1 MQKDYLERV
10 YAGFLGMNVGIRLGA
25 PVEPTIWTYE
35 RIKETYGDIRNYV
48 KDYKN
53 FAADDD
59 VNGPVY
65 FFRAL
70 RDCSKNGELT
80 PEYVAKAWLN
90 YARDG
95 IGLYWWGGYGVSTE
109 HTAYINL
116 SRGIPAPRSGSMEVN
131 GKTLAEQIGG
141 QIFIDTWGLIWPGQ
155 PTKAAD
161 YAQAAA
167 SVAHDGE
174 RLLGARLIAACIALA
189 FCETD
194 INRVVELA
202 LQEIPSDSLY
212 YKVSQAVIAHHKAH
226 PDDWES
232 CLKMLHADWGYDKY
246 GGVCHIIPNAGV
258 CVLSMLYG
266 AGDFNRT
273 VEIATMCGWDTDC
286 NAGNVGTVLGVLT
299 GLDGIAPHYR
309 TPINDGVVLSGISGY
324 LNILDL
330 PTYSKELARTGYAL
344 AGEEIPENLNE
355 VDGEL
360 HFDFELPGSTHNF
373 RTSDS
378 FFLTCKQS
386 TQRAAQGT
394 GSLEILVD
402 RMVRGNRARIYYKPF
417 YTRADF
423 SDERYKP
430 VFSPQVYSGQTL
442 EMQVYFEQWSG
453 WDSIFVSPYYR
464 TMSDQ
469 KIHTHGFLKLKPEEW
484 HKVSCVIEDTNGDLI
499 DEVGLVIEGDTPS
512 TVKTLGKLY
521 LDEFRVYGKAD
532 YSIDMSKQRKE
543 LATVTPFAVNH
554 GAWEIEDGRLGLM
567 CCEESLAYTGNYYT
581 KDVRMQ
587 ADIEIA
593 NGSSAL
599 LLLRARGAKQSYM
612 AGFQDGQLCIWKQDF
627 GGMEVLAQKPFAVE
641 LGRSYQVV
649 FQAVGDALTLE
660 IDGAAALQVQDAS
673 YTSGMVG
680 LGALTMGRSFFGGL
694 HITEC

>member
-1 MQKDYLERV
+1 MQNDYLARV

-35 RIKETYGDIRNYV
+35 RIKETYGDIRGYV

-70 RDCSKNGELT
+70 RDSSKNGELT

-95 IGLYWWGGYGVSTE
+95 IGMFWWGGYGVSTE

-116 SRGIPAPRSGSMEVN
+116 TRGIPAPQSGSAATN
-131 GKTLAEQIGG
+131 GKLLSDQIGG
-141 QIFIDTWGLIWPGQ
+141 QIFIDTWGLIWPGR
-155 PTKAAD
+155 PDKAAD

-167 SVAHDGE
+167 SVSHDGE
-174 RLLGARLIAACIALA
+174 GLNGARYIAACIALA
-189 FCETD
+189 FQEQD
-194 INRVVELA
+194 IGKIVELA
-202 LQEIPSDSLY
+202 LKEIPSESLY
-212 YKVSQAVIAHHKAH
+212 AKVVEAVIAHHKAH

-232 CLKMLHADWGYDKY
+232 CLAMLHRDWGYDKY

-258 CVLSMLYG
+258 CVLAMLYG

-273 VEIATMCGWDTDC
+273 VEIATMCSWDTDC

-309 TPINDGVVLSGISGY
+309 APINDGVVLSGISGY

-330 PTYSKELARTGYAL
+330 PTYAKELARTGYVL
-344 AGEEIPENLNE
+344 AGEAVPQELEE
-355 VDGEL
+355 TEGEL

-373 RTSDS
+373 RTSDP
-378 FFLTCKQS
+378 FFLTLKHS
-386 TQRAAQGT
+386 TAQAAQGT

-402 RMVRGNRARIYYKPF
+402 RMVRGNRARVYYKPF

-430 VFSPQVYSGQTL
+430 VFSPQVYSGQTM
-442 EMQVYFEQWSG
+442 EMQLYFDQWAG
-453 WDSIFVSPYYR
+453 WDSIFVSPYFR
-464 TMSDQ
+464 TVSDQ
-469 KIHTHGFLKLKPEEW
+469 KIHTHGFIKIKPGQW
-484 HKVSCVIEDTNGDLI
+484 QTISCTIEDTQGDMI
-499 DEVGLVIEGDTPS
+499 DEVGIVVEGDTPT

-521 LDEFRVYGKAD
+521 LDEFRVFGKAD
-532 YSIDMSKQRKE
+532 YSIDLAKQKKE

-554 GAWEIEDGRLGLM
+554 GAWEIENGRLGLM
-567 CCEESLAYTGNYYT
+567 CCEESLAYTGNYYA
-581 KDVRMQ
+581 KDIRVQ
-587 ADIEIA
+587 AEVELE
-593 NGSSAL
+593 NGDFPV

-612 AGFQDGQLCIWKQDF
+612 AGFQGGNVCIWRQDF
-627 GGMEVLAQKPFAVE
+627 GLEELARAPFPVE
-641 LGRSYQVV
+641 YGRAYQLT
-649 FQAVGDALTLE
+649 FQAVGDTLSVDV
-660 IDGAAALQVQDAS
+660 DGANVLQVQDS
-673 YTSGMVG
+673 TFTSGMVG
-680 LGALTMGRSFFGGL
+680 LGACSMGRTFFGKL
-694 HITEC
+694 HIQEL

>member
-1 MQKDYLERV
+1 MVNNYLARV

-35 RIKETYGDIRNYV
+35 RIKETYGDIRSYV

-70 RDCSKNGELT
+70 RDSSKNGELT

-95 IGLYWWGGYGVSTE
+95 IGMFWWGGYGVSTE

-116 SRGIPAPRSGSMEVN
+116 TKGIPAPQSGSAATN
-131 GKTLAEQIGG
+131 GKLLSDQIGG

-155 PTKAAD
+155 PDKAAD

-167 SVAHDGE
+167 SVSHDGE
-174 RLLGARLIAACIALA
+174 GLNGARYIAACIALA
-189 FCETD
+189 FQEQD
-194 INRVVELA
+194 IGKIVELA
-202 LQEIPSDSLY
+202 LQEIPSESLY
-212 YKVSQAVIAHHKAH
+212 AKVVEAVIAHHKAH
-226 PDDWES
+226 PDSWES
-232 CLKMLHADWGYDKY
+232 CLKMLHRDWGYDKY

-258 CVLSMLYG
+258 CVLAMLYG

-273 VEIATMCGWDTDC
+273 VEIATMCSWDTDC

-299 GLDGIAPHYR
+299 GLNGIAPHYR
-309 TPINDGVVLSGISGY
+309 APINDGVVLSGISGY

-330 PTYSKELARTGYAL
+330 PTYAKELARTGYAL
-344 AGEEIPENLNE
+344 AGEAVPQELEE
-355 VDGEL
+355 TEGEL

-373 RTSDS
+373 RTSDP
-378 FFLTCKQS
+378 FFLTLKHS
-386 TQRAAQGT
+386 TSQAAQGT

-402 RMVRGNRARIYYKPF
+402 RMVRGNRARVYYKPF

-430 VFSPQVYSGQTL
+430 VFSPQVYSGQTM
-442 EMQVYFEQWSG
+442 EMQLYFDQWAG
-453 WDSIFVSPYYR
+453 WDSIFVSPYFR
-464 TMSDQ
+464 TVSDQ
-469 KIHTHGFLKLKPEEW
+469 KIHTHGFIKIKPGQW
-484 HKVSCVIEDTNGDLI
+484 QTISCTIEDTQGDMI
-499 DEVGLVIEGDTPS
+499 DEIGIVVEGDTPT

-521 LDEFRVYGKAD
+521 LDEFRVFGKAD
-532 YSIDMSKQRKE
+532 YSIDLCKQKKE

-554 GAWEIEDGRLGLM
+554 GAWEIDNGRLGLM
-567 CCEESLAYTGNYYT
+567 CCEESLAYTGNYYA
-581 KDVRMQ
+581 KDIRIQVEV
-587 ADIEIA
+587 ALE
-593 NGSSAL
+593 NGDFPV

-612 AGFQDGQLCIWKQDF
+612 AGFREGNVCIWRQDF
-627 GGMEVLAQKPFAVE
+627 GLEELARAPFPVE
-641 LGRSYQVV
+641 YGRAYQMI
-649 FQAVGDALTLE
+649 FQAVGDTLSV
-660 IDGAAALQVQDAS
+660 DVNGANVLQVQDS
-673 YTSGMVG
+673 TFTSGMVG
-680 LGALTMGRSFFGGL
+680 LGACSMGRSFFGKI
-694 HITEC
+694 HIQEL

>member
-1 MQKDYLERV
+1 MQNDYLARV

-35 RIKETYGDIRNYV
+35 RIKETYGDIRGYV

-70 RDCSKNGELT
+70 RDSSKNGELT

-95 IGLYWWGGYGVSTE
+95 IGMFWWGGYGVSTE

-116 SRGIPAPRSGSMEVN
+116 TRGIPAPQSGSAATN
-131 GKTLAEQIGG
+131 GKLLSDQIGG
-141 QIFIDTWGLIWPGQ
+141 QIFIDTWGLIWPGR
-155 PTKAAD
+155 PDKAAD

-167 SVAHDGE
+167 SVSHDGE
-174 RLLGARLIAACIALA
+174 GLNGARYIAACIALA
-189 FCETD
+189 FQEQD
-194 INRVVELA
+194 IGKIVELA
-202 LQEIPSDSLY
+202 LKEIPSESLY
-212 YKVSQAVIAHHKAH
+212 AKVVEAVIAHHKAH

-232 CLKMLHADWGYDKY
+232 CLAMLHRDWGYDKY

-258 CVLSMLYG
+258 CVLAMLYG

-273 VEIATMCGWDTDC
+273 VEIATMCSWDTDC

-309 TPINDGVVLSGISGY
+309 APINDGVVLSGISGY

-330 PTYSKELARTGYAL
+330 PTYAKELARTGYAL
-344 AGEEIPENLNE
+344 AGEAVLQELEE
-355 VDGEL
+355 TEGEL

-373 RTSDS
+373 RTSDP
-378 FFLTCKQS
+378 FFLTLKHS
-386 TQRAAQGT
+386 TAQAAQGT

-402 RMVRGNRARIYYKPF
+402 RMARGNRARVYYKPF

-430 VFSPQVYSGQTL
+430 VFSPQVYSGQTM
-442 EMQVYFEQWSG
+442 EMHLYFDQWAG
-453 WDSIFVSPYYR
+453 WDSIFVSPYFR
-464 TMSDQ
+464 TVSDQ
-469 KIHTHGFLKLKPEEW
+469 KIHTHGFIKIKPGQW
-484 HKVSCVIEDTNGDLI
+484 QTISCTIEDTQGDMI
-499 DEVGLVIEGDTPS
+499 DEIGIVVEGDTPT

-521 LDEFRVYGKAD
+521 LDEFRVFGKAD
-532 YSIDMSKQRKE
+532 YSIDLAKQKKE

-554 GAWEIEDGRLGLM
+554 GAWEIENGRLGLM
-567 CCEESLAYTGNYYT
+567 CCEESLAYTGNYYA
-581 KDVRMQ
+581 KDIRIQ
-587 ADIEIA
+587 AEIELE
-593 NGSSAL
+593 NGDFPV

-612 AGFQDGQLCIWKQDF
+612 AGFRDGNVCIWRQDF
-627 GGMEVLAQKPFAVE
+627 GLEELARAPFPVE
-641 LGRSYQVV
+641 YGRAYQLT
-649 FQAVGDALTLE
+649 FQAVGDTLSVDV
-660 IDGAAALQVQDAS
+660 DGANVLQVQDS
-673 YTSGMVG
+673 TFTSGMVG
-680 LGALTMGRSFFGGL
+680 LGACSMGRTFFGKL
-694 HITEC
+694 HIQQL

>member
-1 MQKDYLERV
+1 MQNDYLARV

-35 RIKETYGDIRNYV
+35 RIKETYGDIRGYV

-70 RDCSKNGELT
+70 RDSSKNGELT

-95 IGLYWWGGYGVSTE
+95 IGMFWWGGYGVSTE

-116 SRGIPAPRSGSMEVN
+116 TRGIPAPQSGSAATN
-131 GKTLAEQIGG
+131 GKLLSDQIGG
-141 QIFIDTWGLIWPGQ
+141 QIFIDTWGLIWPGR
-155 PTKAAD
+155 PDKAAD

-167 SVAHDGE
+167 SVSHDGE
-174 RLLGARLIAACIALA
+174 GLNGARYIAACIALA
-189 FCETD
+189 FQEQD
-194 INRVVELA
+194 IGKIVELA
-202 LQEIPSDSLY
+202 LKEIPSESLY
-212 YKVSQAVIAHHKAH
+212 AKVVEAVIAHHKAH
-226 PDDWES
+226 PNDWES
-232 CLKMLHADWGYDKY
+232 CLAMLHRDWGYDKY

-258 CVLSMLYG
+258 CVLAMLYG

-273 VEIATMCGWDTDC
+273 VEIATMCSWDTDC

-330 PTYSKELARTGYAL
+330 PTYAKELARTGYAL
-344 AGEEIPENLNE
+344 AGEAVPQELEE
-355 VDGEL
+355 TEGEL

-373 RTSDS
+373 RTSDP
-378 FFLTCKQS
+378 FFLTLKHS
-386 TQRAAQGT
+386 TAQAAQGT

-402 RMVRGNRARIYYKPF
+402 RMVRGNRARVYYKPF

-430 VFSPQVYSGQTL
+430 VFSPQVYSGQTM
-442 EMQVYFEQWSG
+442 EMQLYFDQWAG
-453 WDSIFVSPYYR
+453 WDSIFVSPYFR
-464 TMSDQ
+464 TVSDQ
-469 KIHTHGFLKLKPEEW
+469 KIHTHGFIKIKPGQW
-484 HKVSCVIEDTNGDLI
+484 QTISCTIEDTQGDMI
-499 DEVGLVIEGDTPS
+499 DEVGIVVEGDTPT

-521 LDEFRVYGKAD
+521 LDEFRVFGKAD
-532 YSIDMSKQRKE
+532 YSIDLAKQKKE

-554 GAWEIEDGRLGLM
+554 GAWEIENGRLGLM
-567 CCEESLAYTGNYYT
+567 CCEESLAYTGNYYA
-581 KDVRMQ
+581 KDIRVQ
-587 ADIEIA
+587 AEVELE
-593 NGSSAL
+593 NGDFPV

-612 AGFQDGQLCIWKQDF
+612 AGFRDGNVCIWRQDF
-627 GGMEVLAQKPFAVE
+627 GLEELARAPFPVE
-641 LGRSYQVV
+641 YGRAYQLT
-649 FQAVGDALTLE
+649 FQAVGDTLSVDV
-660 IDGAAALQVQDAS
+660 DGANVLQVQDS
-673 YTSGMVG
+673 TFTSGMVG
-680 LGALTMGRSFFGGL
+680 LGACSMGRTFFGKL
-694 HITEC
+694 HIQEL

>member
-1 MQKDYLERV
+1 MQNDYLARV

-35 RIKETYGDIRNYV
+35 RIKETYGDIRGYV

-70 RDCSKNGELT
+70 RDSSKNGELT

-95 IGLYWWGGYGVSTE
+95 IGMFWWGGYGVSTE

-116 SRGIPAPRSGSMEVN
+116 TRGIPAPQSGSAATN
-131 GKTLAEQIGG
+131 GKLLSDQIGG
-141 QIFIDTWGLIWPGQ
+141 QIFIDTWGLIWPGR
-155 PTKAAD
+155 PDKAAD

-167 SVAHDGE
+167 SVSHDGE
-174 RLLGARLIAACIALA
+174 GLNGARYIAACIALA
-189 FCETD
+189 FQEQD
-194 INRVVELA
+194 IGKIVELA
-202 LQEIPSDSLY
+202 LKGIPSESLY
-212 YKVSQAVIAHHKAH
+212 AKVVEAVIAHHKAH

-232 CLKMLHADWGYDKY
+232 CLAMLHRDWGYDKY

-258 CVLSMLYG
+258 CVLAMLYG
-266 AGDFNRT
+266 AGNFNRT
-273 VEIATMCGWDTDC
+273 VEIATMCSWDTDC

-330 PTYSKELARTGYAL
+330 PTYAKELARTGYAL
-344 AGEEIPENLNE
+344 AGEAVPQELEE
-355 VDGEL
+355 TEGEL

-373 RTSDS
+373 RTSDP
-378 FFLTCKQS
+378 FFLTLKHS
-386 TQRAAQGT
+386 TAQAAQGT

-402 RMVRGNRARIYYKPF
+402 RMVRGNRARVYYKPF

-430 VFSPQVYSGQTL
+430 VFSPQVYSGQTM
-442 EMQVYFEQWSG
+442 EMQLYFDQWAG
-453 WDSIFVSPYYR
+453 WDSIFVSPYFR
-464 TMSDQ
+464 TVSDQ
-469 KIHTHGFLKLKPEEW
+469 KIHTHGFIKIKPGQW
-484 HKVSCVIEDTNGDLI
+484 QTISCTIEDTQGDMI
-499 DEVGLVIEGDTPS
+499 DEIGIVVEGDTPT

-521 LDEFRVYGKAD
+521 LDEFRVFGKAD
-532 YSIDMSKQRKE
+532 YSIDLAKQKKE

-554 GAWEIEDGRLGLM
+554 GAWEIENGRLGLM
-567 CCEESLAYTGNYYT
+567 CCEESLAYTGNYYA
-581 KDVRMQ
+581 KDIRVQ
-587 ADIEIA
+587 AEVELE
-593 NGSSAL
+593 NGDFPV

-612 AGFQDGQLCIWKQDF
+612 AGFRDGNVCIWRQDF
-627 GGMEVLAQKPFAVE
+627 GLEELARAPFPVE
-641 LGRSYQVV
+641 YGRAYQLT
-649 FQAVGDALTLE
+649 FQAVGDTLSVDV
-660 IDGAAALQVQDAS
+660 DGANVLQVQDS
-673 YTSGMVG
+673 TFTSGMVG
-680 LGALTMGRSFFGGL
+680 LGACSMGRTFFGKL
-694 HITEC
+694 HIQQL

>member
-1 MQKDYLERV
+1 MQNDYLERV

-35 RIKETYGDIRNYV
+35 RIKETYGDIRHYV

-70 RDCSKNGELT
+70 RDSSQRGELT
-80 PEYVAKAWLN
+80 PQYVAKAWLN
-90 YARDG
+90 YAREG
-95 IGLYWWGGYGVSTE
+95 VGLYWWGGYGVSTE

-116 SRGIPAPRSGSMEVN
+116 AHGIPAPLSGSATTN
-131 GKTLAEQIGG
+131 GKLLAEQIGG
-141 QIFIDTWGLIWPGQ
+141 QIFIDTWGLIWPGR
-155 PTKAAD
+155 PDKAAD

-167 SVAHDGE
+167 SVSHDGE
-174 RLLGARLIAACIALA
+174 GLYGARFIASCIAQA
-189 FCETD
+189 FCERD
-194 INRVVELA
+194 IYQVVERA
-202 LQEIPSDSLY
+202 LEEIPSESLY
-212 YKVSQAVIAHHKAH
+212 AQVSRAVIAHHQKH
-226 PDDWES
+226 PEDWES
-232 CLKMLHADWGYDKY
+232 CLKMLHRDWGYDKY

-258 CVLSMLYG
+258 CVLALVYG

-286 NAGNVGTVLGVLT
+286 NAGNVGTILGVLT
-299 GLDGIAPHYR
+299 GLDGIADHYR
-309 TPINDGVVLSGISGY
+309 APVNDGVVLSGISGY

-344 AGEEIPENLNE
+344 AGEEIPETLKE
-355 VDGEL
+355 TDGEL

-378 FFLTCKQS
+378 FFLTLRHS
-386 TQRAAQGT
+386 EERAFQGR
-394 GSLEILVD
+394 GSLEVLVD

-442 EMQVYFEQWSG
+442 EMQVFFDQWAG
-453 WDSIFVSPYYR
+453 WDSIFVSPYFR

-469 KIHTHGFLKLKPEEW
+469 KIHTHGFLKIKPGEW
-484 HKVSCVIEDTNGDLI
+484 QKFSCVIEDIQGDLI

-521 LDEFRVYGKAD
+521 LDEFRVFGKAD
-532 YSIDMSKQRKE
+532 YTIDVAKQRKE

-554 GAWEIEDGRLGLM
+554 GAWELEDGRLGLM
-567 CCEESLAYTGNYYT
+567 CCEESLAYTGNYYS
-581 KDVRMQ
+581 Q
-587 ADIEIA
+587 DIRLSASVELV
-593 NGSSAL
+593 NGDGTV

-612 AGFQDGQLCIWKQDF
+612 AGFQNDQVCIWLQDF
-627 GGMEVLAQKPFAVE
+627 GMKKLVEAPFTPE
-641 LGRSYQVV
+641 HGRTYSVV
-649 FQAVGDALTLE
+649 FQAQGNTLSLE
-660 IDGAAALQVQDAS
+660 IDGKAVLRAEDSTLS
-673 YTSGMVG
+673 SGMVG
-680 LGALTMGRSFFGGL
+680 LGALSMGRSFFSDL
-694 HITEC
+694 HVTEL

>member
-1 MQKDYLERV
+1 MQNDYLARV

-35 RIKETYGDIRNYV
+35 RIKETYGDIRGYV

-70 RDCSKNGELT
+70 RDSSKNGELT

-95 IGLYWWGGYGVSTE
+95 IGMFWWGGYGVSTE

-116 SRGIPAPRSGSMEVN
+116 TRGIPAPQSGSAATN
-131 GKTLAEQIGG
+131 GKLLSDQIGG
-141 QIFIDTWGLIWPGQ
+141 QIFIDTWGLIWPGR
-155 PTKAAD
+155 PDKAAD

-167 SVAHDGE
+167 SVSHDGE
-174 RLLGARLIAACIALA
+174 GLNGARYIAACIALA
-189 FCETD
+189 FQEQD
-194 INRVVELA
+194 IGKIVELA
-202 LQEIPSDSLY
+202 LKEIPSESLY
-212 YKVSQAVIAHHKAH
+212 AKVVEAVIAHHKAH

-232 CLKMLHADWGYDKY
+232 CLAMLHRDWGYDKY

-258 CVLSMLYG
+258 CVLAMLYG

-273 VEIATMCGWDTDC
+273 VEIATMCSWDTDC
-286 NAGNVGTVLGVLT
+286 NAGNVGTILGVLT

-309 TPINDGVVLSGISGY
+309 APINDGVVLSGISGY

-330 PTYSKELARTGYAL
+330 PTYAKELARTGYAL
-344 AGEEIPENLNE
+344 AGEAVLQELEE
-355 VDGEL
+355 TEGEL

-373 RTSDS
+373 RTSDP
-378 FFLTCKQS
+378 FFLTLKHS
-386 TQRAAQGT
+386 TAQAAQGT

-402 RMVRGNRARIYYKPF
+402 RMVRGNRARVYYKPF

-430 VFSPQVYSGQTL
+430 VFSPQVYSGQTM
-442 EMQVYFEQWSG
+442 EMQLYFDQWAG
-453 WDSIFVSPYYR
+453 WDSIFVSPYFR
-464 TMSDQ
+464 TVSDQ
-469 KIHTHGFLKLKPEEW
+469 KIHTHGFIKIKPGQW
-484 HKVSCVIEDTNGDLI
+484 QTISCTIEDTQGDMI
-499 DEVGLVIEGDTPS
+499 DEIGIVVEGDTPT

-521 LDEFRVYGKAD
+521 LDEFRVFGKAD
-532 YSIDMSKQRKE
+532 YSIDLAKQKKE

-554 GAWEIEDGRLGLM
+554 GAWEIENGRLGLM
-567 CCEESLAYTGNYYT
+567 CCEESLAYTGNYYA
-581 KDVRMQ
+581 KDIRIQ
-587 ADIEIA
+587 AEIELE
-593 NGSSAL
+593 NGDFPV

-612 AGFQDGQLCIWKQDF
+612 AGFQGGNVCIWRQDF
-627 GGMEVLAQKPFAVE
+627 GLEELARAPFPVE
-641 LGRSYQVV
+641 YGRAYQLT
-649 FQAVGDALTLE
+649 FQAVGDTLSVDV
-660 IDGAAALQVQDAS
+660 DGANVLQVQDS
-673 YTSGMVG
+673 TFTSGMVG
-680 LGALTMGRSFFGGL
+680 LGACSMGRTFFGKL
-694 HITEC
+694 HIQQL

>member
-1 MQKDYLERV
+1 MQNDYLARV

-35 RIKETYGDIRNYV
+35 RIKETYGDIRGYV

-70 RDCSKNGELT
+70 RDSSKNGELT

-95 IGLYWWGGYGVSTE
+95 IGMFWWGGYGVSTE

-116 SRGIPAPRSGSMEVN
+116 TRGIPAPQSGSAATN
-131 GKTLAEQIGG
+131 GKLLSDQIGG
-141 QIFIDTWGLIWPGQ
+141 QIFIDTWGLIWPGR
-155 PTKAAD
+155 PDKAAD

-167 SVAHDGE
+167 SVSHDGE
-174 RLLGARLIAACIALA
+174 GLNGARYIAACIALA
-189 FCETD
+189 FQEQD
-194 INRVVELA
+194 IGKIVELA
-202 LQEIPSDSLY
+202 LKEIPSESLY
-212 YKVSQAVIAHHKAH
+212 AKVVEAVIAHHKAH

-232 CLKMLHADWGYDKY
+232 CLAMLHRDWGYDKY

-258 CVLSMLYG
+258 CVLAMLYG

-273 VEIATMCGWDTDC
+273 VEIATMCSWDTDC

-309 TPINDGVVLSGISGY
+309 APINDGVVLSGISGY

-330 PTYSKELARTGYAL
+330 PTYAKELARTGYAL
-344 AGEEIPENLNE
+344 AGEAVLQELEE
-355 VDGEL
+355 TEGEL

-373 RTSDS
+373 RTSDP
-378 FFLTCKQS
+378 FFLTLKHS
-386 TQRAAQGT
+386 TAQAAQGT

-402 RMVRGNRARIYYKPF
+402 RMVRGNRARVYYKPF

-430 VFSPQVYSGQTL
+430 VFSPQVYSGQTM
-442 EMQVYFEQWSG
+442 EMQLYFDQWAG
-453 WDSIFVSPYYR
+453 WDSIFVSPYFR
-464 TMSDQ
+464 TVSDQ
-469 KIHTHGFLKLKPEEW
+469 KIHTHGFIKIKPGQW
-484 HKVSCVIEDTNGDLI
+484 QTISCTIEDTQGDMI
-499 DEVGLVIEGDTPS
+499 DEIGIVVEGDTPT

-521 LDEFRVYGKAD
+521 LDEFRVFGKAD
-532 YSIDMSKQRKE
+532 YSIDLAKQKKE

-554 GAWEIEDGRLGLM
+554 GAWEIENGRLGLM
-567 CCEESLAYTGNYYT
+567 CCEESLAYTGNYYA
-581 KDVRMQ
+581 KDIRIQ
-587 ADIEIA
+587 AEIELE
-593 NGSSAL
+593 NGDFPV

-612 AGFQDGQLCIWKQDF
+612 AGFQGGNVCIWRQDF
-627 GGMEVLAQKPFAVE
+627 GLEELARAPFPVE
-641 LGRSYQVV
+641 YGRAYQLTL
-649 FQAVGDALTLE
+649 QAVGDTLSVDV
-660 IDGAAALQVQDAS
+660 DGVNVLQVQDS
-673 YTSGMVG
+673 TFTSGMVG
-680 LGALTMGRSFFGGL
+680 LGACSMGRTFFGKL
-694 HITEC
+694 HIQQL

>member
-1 MQKDYLERV
+1 MQNDYLARV

-35 RIKETYGDIRNYV
+35 RIKETYGDIRGYV

-70 RDCSKNGELT
+70 RDSSKNGELT

-95 IGLYWWGGYGVSTE
+95 IGMFWWGGYGVSTE

-116 SRGIPAPRSGSMEVN
+116 TRGIPAPQSGSAATN
-131 GKTLAEQIGG
+131 GKLLSDQIGG
-141 QIFIDTWGLIWPGQ
+141 QIFIDTWGLIWPGR
-155 PTKAAD
+155 PDKAAD

-167 SVAHDGE
+167 SVSHDGE
-174 RLLGARLIAACIALA
+174 GLNGARYIAACIALA
-189 FCETD
+189 FQEQD
-194 INRVVELA
+194 IGKIVELA
-202 LQEIPSDSLY
+202 LKDIPSESLY
-212 YKVSQAVIAHHKAH
+212 AKVVEAVIAHHKAH

-232 CLKMLHADWGYDKY
+232 CLEMLHRDWGYDKY

-258 CVLSMLYG
+258 CVLAMLYG

-273 VEIATMCGWDTDC
+273 VEIATMCSWDTDC

-309 TPINDGVVLSGISGY
+309 APINDGVVLSGISGY

-330 PTYSKELARTGYAL
+330 PTYAKELARTGYAL
-344 AGEEIPENLNE
+344 AGEAVPQELEE
-355 VDGEL
+355 TEGEL

-373 RTSDS
+373 RTSDP
-378 FFLTCKQS
+378 FFLTLKHS
-386 TQRAAQGT
+386 TAQAAQGT

-402 RMVRGNRARIYYKPF
+402 RMVRGNRARAYYKPF

-430 VFSPQVYSGQTL
+430 VFSPQVYSGQTM
-442 EMQVYFEQWSG
+442 EMQLYFDQWAG
-453 WDSIFVSPYYR
+453 WDSIFVSPYFR
-464 TMSDQ
+464 TVSDQ
-469 KIHTHGFLKLKPEEW
+469 KIHTHGFIKIKPGQW
-484 HKVSCVIEDTNGDLI
+484 QTISCTIEDTQGDMI
-499 DEVGLVIEGDTPS
+499 DEIGIVVEGDTPT

-521 LDEFRVYGKAD
+521 LDEFRVFGKAD
-532 YSIDMSKQRKE
+532 YSIDLAKQKKE

-554 GAWEIEDGRLGLM
+554 GAWEIENDRLGLM
-567 CCEESLAYTGNYYT
+567 CCEESLAYTGNYYA
-581 KDVRMQ
+581 KDMRVQ
-587 ADIEIA
+587 AEVELE
-593 NGSSAL
+593 NGDFPV

-612 AGFQDGQLCIWKQDF
+612 AGFRDGNVCIWRQDF
-627 GGMEVLAQKPFAVE
+627 GLEELARAPFPVE
-641 LGRSYQVV
+641 YGRAYQLT
-649 FQAVGDALTLE
+649 FQAVGDTLSVDV
-660 IDGAAALQVQDAS
+660 DGVNVLQVQDS
-673 YTSGMVG
+673 TFTSGMVG
-680 LGALTMGRSFFGGL
+680 LGACSMGRTFFGKL
-694 HITEC
+694 HIQEL

>member
-1 MQKDYLERV
+1 MQNDYLARV

-35 RIKETYGDIRNYV
+35 RIKETYGDIRGYV

-70 RDCSKNGELT
+70 RDSSKNGELT

-95 IGLYWWGGYGVSTE
+95 IGMFWWGGYGVSTE

-116 SRGIPAPRSGSMEVN
+116 TRGIPAPQSGSAATN
-131 GKTLAEQIGG
+131 GKLLSDQIGG
-141 QIFIDTWGLIWPGQ
+141 QIFIDTWGLIWPGR
-155 PTKAAD
+155 PDKAAD

-167 SVAHDGE
+167 SVSHDGE
-174 RLLGARLIAACIALA
+174 GLNGARYIAACIALA
-189 FCETD
+189 FQEQD
-194 INRVVELA
+194 IGKIVELA
-202 LQEIPSDSLY
+202 LKEIPSESLY
-212 YKVSQAVIAHHKAH
+212 AKVVEAVIAHHKAH

-232 CLKMLHADWGYDKY
+232 CLEMLHRDWGYDKY

-258 CVLSMLYG
+258 CVLAMLYG

-273 VEIATMCGWDTDC
+273 VEIATMCSWDTDC

-309 TPINDGVVLSGISGY
+309 APINDGVVLSGISGY

-330 PTYSKELARTGYAL
+330 PTYAKELARTGYAL
-344 AGEEIPENLNE
+344 AGEAVPQELEE
-355 VDGEL
+355 TEGEL

-373 RTSDS
+373 RTSDP
-378 FFLTCKQS
+378 FFLTLKHS
-386 TQRAAQGT
+386 TAQAAQGT

-402 RMVRGNRARIYYKPF
+402 RMVRGNRARAYYKPF

-430 VFSPQVYSGQTL
+430 VFSPQVYSGQTM
-442 EMQVYFEQWSG
+442 EMQLYFDQWAG
-453 WDSIFVSPYYR
+453 WDSIFVSPYFR
-464 TMSDQ
+464 TVSDQ
-469 KIHTHGFLKLKPEEW
+469 KIHTHGFIKIKPGQW
-484 HKVSCVIEDTNGDLI
+484 QTISCTIEDTQGDMI
-499 DEVGLVIEGDTPS
+499 DEIGIVVEGDTPT

-521 LDEFRVYGKAD
+521 LT
-532 YSIDMSKQRKE
+532 SS
-543 LATVTPFAVNH
+543 
-554 GAWEIEDGRLGLM
+554 
-567 CCEESLAYTGNYYT
+567 
-581 KDVRMQ
+581 
-587 ADIEIA
+587 
-593 NGSSAL
+593 GSSVRRITPLTWLSRKRSWPRLPLRREPRCLGDRKRSSGADVL
-599 LLLRARGAKQSYM
+599 RGEPGLHRQLLRQGHARPGRGR
-612 AGFQDGQLCIWKQDF
+612 AGKRRFPRP
-627 GGMEVLAQKPFAVE
+627 ASART
-641 LGRSYQVV
+641 GR
-649 FQAVGDALTLE
+649 QAVLHGRIPGRKCLHL
-660 IDGAAALQVQDAS
+660 AAGLR
-673 YTSGMVG
+673 SGRAGPRPLPRGIWPRIPVDIP
-680 LGALTMGRSFFGGL
+680 GRGRYSVCG
-694 HITEC
+694 C

>member
-1 MQKDYLERV
+1 MQNDYLARV

-35 RIKETYGDIRNYV
+35 RIKETYGDIRGYV

-70 RDCSKNGELT
+70 RDSSKNGELT

-95 IGLYWWGGYGVSTE
+95 IGMFWWGGYGVSTE

-116 SRGIPAPRSGSMEVN
+116 TRGIPAPQSGSAATN
-131 GKTLAEQIGG
+131 GKLLSDQIGG
-141 QIFIDTWGLIWPGQ
+141 QIFIDTWGLIWPGR
-155 PTKAAD
+155 PDKAAD

-167 SVAHDGE
+167 SVSHDGE
-174 RLLGARLIAACIALA
+174 GLNGARYIAACIALA
-189 FCETD
+189 FQEQD
-194 INRVVELA
+194 IGKIVELA
-202 LQEIPSDSLY
+202 LKEIPSESLY
-212 YKVSQAVIAHHKAH
+212 AKVVEAVIAHHKAH

-232 CLKMLHADWGYDKY
+232 CLAMLHRDWGYDKY

-258 CVLSMLYG
+258 CVLAMLYG

-273 VEIATMCGWDTDC
+273 VEIATMCSWDTDC

-309 TPINDGVVLSGISGY
+309 APINDGVVLSGISGY

-330 PTYSKELARTGYAL
+330 PTYAKELARTGYAL
-344 AGEEIPENLNE
+344 AGEAVPQELEE
-355 VDGEL
+355 TEGEL

-373 RTSDS
+373 RTSDP
-378 FFLTCKQS
+378 FFLTLKHS
-386 TQRAAQGT
+386 TAQAAQGT

-402 RMVRGNRARIYYKPF
+402 RMVRGNRARVYYKPF

-430 VFSPQVYSGQTL
+430 VFSPQVYSGQTM
-442 EMQVYFEQWSG
+442 EMQLYFDQWAG
-453 WDSIFVSPYYR
+453 WDSIFVSPYFR
-464 TMSDQ
+464 TVSDQ
-469 KIHTHGFLKLKPEEW
+469 KIHTHGFIKIKPGQW
-484 HKVSCVIEDTNGDLI
+484 QTISCTIEDTQGDMI
-499 DEVGLVIEGDTPS
+499 DEIGIVVEGDTPT

-521 LDEFRVYGKAD
+521 LDEFRVFGKAD
-532 YSIDMSKQRKE
+532 YSIDLAKQKKE

-554 GAWEIEDGRLGLM
+554 GAWEIENDRLGLM
-567 CCEESLAYTGNYYT
+567 CCEESLAYTGNYYA
-581 KDVRMQ
+581 KDMRVQ
-587 ADIEIA
+587 AEVELE
-593 NGSSAL
+593 NGDFPV

-612 AGFQDGQLCIWKQDF
+612 AGFRDGNVCIWRQDF
-627 GGMEVLAQKPFAVE
+627 GLEELARAPFPVE
-641 LGRSYQVV
+641 YGRAYQLT
-649 FQAVGDALTLE
+649 FQAVGDTLSVDV
-660 IDGAAALQVQDAS
+660 DGVNVLQVQDS
-673 YTSGMVG
+673 TFTSGMVG
-680 LGALTMGRSFFGGL
+680 LGACSMGRTFFGKL
-694 HITEC
+694 HIQEL

>member
-1 MQKDYLERV
+1 MQNDYLARV

-35 RIKETYGDIRNYV
+35 RIKETYGDIRGYV

-70 RDCSKNGELT
+70 RDSSKNGELT

-95 IGLYWWGGYGVSTE
+95 IGMFWWGGYGVSTE

-116 SRGIPAPRSGSMEVN
+116 TRGIPAPQSGSAATN
-131 GKTLAEQIGG
+131 GKLLSDQIGG
-141 QIFIDTWGLIWPGQ
+141 QIFIDTWGLIWPGR
-155 PTKAAD
+155 PDKAAD

-167 SVAHDGE
+167 SVSHDGE
-174 RLLGARLIAACIALA
+174 GLNGARYIAACIALA
-189 FCETD
+189 FQEQD
-194 INRVVELA
+194 IGKIVELA
-202 LQEIPSDSLY
+202 LKEIPSESLY
-212 YKVSQAVIAHHKAH
+212 AKVVEAVIAHHKAH

-232 CLKMLHADWGYDKY
+232 CLAMLHRDWGYDKY

-258 CVLSMLYG
+258 CVLAMLYG

-273 VEIATMCGWDTDC
+273 VEIATMCSWDTDC

-309 TPINDGVVLSGISGY
+309 APINDGVVLSGISGY

-330 PTYSKELARTGYAL
+330 PTYAKELARTGYAL
-344 AGEEIPENLNE
+344 AGEAVPQELEE
-355 VDGEL
+355 TEGEL

-373 RTSDS
+373 RTSDP
-378 FFLTCKQS
+378 FFLTLKHS
-386 TQRAAQGT
+386 TAQAAQGT

-402 RMVRGNRARIYYKPF
+402 RMVRGNRARVYYKPF

-430 VFSPQVYSGQTL
+430 VFSPQVYSGQTM
-442 EMQVYFEQWSG
+442 EMQLYFDQWAG
-453 WDSIFVSPYYR
+453 WDSIFVSPYFR
-464 TMSDQ
+464 TVSDQ
-469 KIHTHGFLKLKPEEW
+469 KIHTHGFIKIKPGQW
-484 HKVSCVIEDTNGDLI
+484 QTISCTIEDTQGDMI
-499 DEVGLVIEGDTPS
+499 DEIGILVEGDTPT

-521 LDEFRVYGKAD
+521 LDEFRVFGKAD
-532 YSIDMSKQRKE
+532 YSIDLAKQKKE

-554 GAWEIEDGRLGLM
+554 GAWEIENGRLGLM
-567 CCEESLAYTGNYYT
+567 CCEESLAYTGNYYA
-581 KDVRMQ
+581 KDIRVQ
-587 ADIEIA
+587 AEVELE
-593 NGSSAL
+593 NGDFPV

-612 AGFQDGQLCIWKQDF
+612 AGFQGGNVCIWRQDF
-627 GGMEVLAQKPFAVE
+627 GLEELARTPFPVE
-641 LGRSYQVV
+641 YGRAYQLT
-649 FQAVGDALTLE
+649 FQAVGDTLSVDV
-660 IDGAAALQVQDAS
+660 DGANVLQVQDS
-673 YTSGMVG
+673 TFTSGMVG
-680 LGALTMGRSFFGGL
+680 LGACSMGRTFFGKL
-694 HITEC
+694 HIQEL

>member
-1 MQKDYLERV
+1 MQNDYLARV

-35 RIKETYGDIRNYV
+35 RIKETYGDIRGYV

-70 RDCSKNGELT
+70 RDSSKNGELT

-95 IGLYWWGGYGVSTE
+95 IGMFWWGGYGVSTE

-116 SRGIPAPRSGSMEVN
+116 TRGIPAPQSGSAATN
-131 GKTLAEQIGG
+131 GKLLSDQIGG
-141 QIFIDTWGLIWPGQ
+141 QIFIDTWGLIWPGR
-155 PTKAAD
+155 PDKAAD

-167 SVAHDGE
+167 SVSHDGE
-174 RLLGARLIAACIALA
+174 GLNGARYIAACIALA
-189 FCETD
+189 FQEQD
-194 INRVVELA
+194 IGKIVELA
-202 LQEIPSDSLY
+202 LKEIPSESLY
-212 YKVSQAVIAHHKAH
+212 AKVVEAVIAHHKAH

-232 CLKMLHADWGYDKY
+232 CLAMLHRDWGYDKY

-258 CVLSMLYG
+258 CVLAMLYG

-273 VEIATMCGWDTDC
+273 VEIATMCSWDTDC

-309 TPINDGVVLSGISGY
+309 APINDGVVLSGISGY

-330 PTYSKELARTGYAL
+330 PTYAKELARTGYAL
-344 AGEEIPENLNE
+344 AGEAVPQELEE
-355 VDGEL
+355 TEGEL
-360 HFDFELPGSTHNF
+360 LFDFELPGSTHNF
-373 RTSDS
+373 RTSDP
-378 FFLTCKQS
+378 FFLTLKHS
-386 TQRAAQGT
+386 TAQAAQGT

-402 RMVRGNRARIYYKPF
+402 RMVRGNRARVYYKPF

-430 VFSPQVYSGQTL
+430 VFSPQVYSGQTM
-442 EMQVYFEQWSG
+442 EMQLYFDQWAG
-453 WDSIFVSPYYR
+453 WDSIFVSPYFR
-464 TMSDQ
+464 TVSDQ
-469 KIHTHGFLKLKPEEW
+469 KIHTHGFIKIKPGQW
-484 HKVSCVIEDTNGDLI
+484 QTISCTIEDTQGDMI
-499 DEVGLVIEGDTPS
+499 DEVGIVVEGDTPT

-521 LDEFRVYGKAD
+521 LDEFRVFGKAD
-532 YSIDMSKQRKE
+532 YSIDLAKQKKE

-554 GAWEIEDGRLGLM
+554 GAWEIENGRLGLM
-567 CCEESLAYTGNYYT
+567 CCEESLAYTGNYYA
-581 KDVRMQ
+581 KDMRVQ
-587 ADIEIA
+587 AEVELE
-593 NGSSAL
+593 NGDFPV

-612 AGFQDGQLCIWKQDF
+612 AGFQGGNVCIWRQDF
-627 GGMEVLAQKPFAVE
+627 GLEELARAPFPVE
-641 LGRSYQVV
+641 YGRAYQLT
-649 FQAVGDALTLE
+649 FQAVGDTLSVDV
-660 IDGAAALQVQDAS
+660 DGANVLQVQDGTF
-673 YTSGMVG
+673 TSGMVG
-680 LGALTMGRSFFGGL
+680 LGACSMGRTFFGKL
-694 HITEC
+694 HIQEL

>member
-1 MQKDYLERV
+1 MQNDYLARV

-35 RIKETYGDIRNYV
+35 RIKETYGDIRGYV

-70 RDCSKNGELT
+70 RDSSKNGELT

-95 IGLYWWGGYGVSTE
+95 IGMFWWGGYGVSTE

-116 SRGIPAPRSGSMEVN
+116 TRGIPAPQSGSAATN
-131 GKTLAEQIGG
+131 GKLLSDQIGG
-141 QIFIDTWGLIWPGQ
+141 QIFIDTWGLIWPGR
-155 PTKAAD
+155 PDKAAD

-167 SVAHDGE
+167 SVSHDGE
-174 RLLGARLIAACIALA
+174 GLNGARYIAACIALA
-189 FCETD
+189 FQEQD
-194 INRVVELA
+194 IGKIVELA
-202 LQEIPSDSLY
+202 LKEIPSESLY
-212 YKVSQAVIAHHKAH
+212 AKVVEAVIAHHKAH

-232 CLKMLHADWGYDKY
+232 CLEMLHRDWGYDKY

-258 CVLSMLYG
+258 CVLAMLYG

-273 VEIATMCGWDTDC
+273 VEIATMCSWDTDC

-309 TPINDGVVLSGISGY
+309 APINDGVVLSGISGY

-330 PTYSKELARTGYAL
+330 PTYAKELARTGYAL
-344 AGEEIPENLNE
+344 AGEAVPQELEE
-355 VDGEL
+355 TEGEL

-373 RTSDS
+373 RTSDP
-378 FFLTCKQS
+378 FFLTLKHS
-386 TQRAAQGT
+386 TAQAAQGT

-402 RMVRGNRARIYYKPF
+402 RMVRGNRARVYYKPF

-430 VFSPQVYSGQTL
+430 VFSPQVYSGQTM
-442 EMQVYFEQWSG
+442 EMQLYFDQWAG
-453 WDSIFVSPYYR
+453 WDSIFVSPYFR
-464 TMSDQ
+464 TVSDQ
-469 KIHTHGFLKLKPEEW
+469 KIHTHGFIKIKPGQW
-484 HKVSCVIEDTNGDLI
+484 QTISCTIEDTQGDMI
-499 DEVGLVIEGDTPS
+499 DEIGIVVEGDTPT

-521 LDEFRVYGKAD
+521 LDEFRVFGKAD
-532 YSIDMSKQRKE
+532 YSIDLAKQKKE

-554 GAWEIEDGRLGLM
+554 GAWEIENGRLGLM
-567 CCEESLAYTGNYYT
+567 CCEESLAYTGNYYA
-581 KDVRMQ
+581 KDMRVQ
-587 ADIEIA
+587 AEVELE
-593 NGSSAL
+593 NGDFPV

-612 AGFQDGQLCIWKQDF
+612 AGFRDGNVCIWRQDF
-627 GGMEVLAQKPFAVE
+627 GLEELARAPFPVE
-641 LGRSYQVV
+641 YGRTYQLT
-649 FQAVGDALTLE
+649 FQAVGDTLSVDV
-660 IDGAAALQVQDAS
+660 DGANVLQVQDS
-673 YTSGMVG
+673 TFTSGMVG
-680 LGALTMGRSFFGGL
+680 LGACSMGRTFFGKL
-694 HITEC
+694 HIQEL

>member
-1 MQKDYLERV
+1 MQNDYLARV

-35 RIKETYGDIRNYV
+35 RIKETYGDIRGYV

-70 RDCSKNGELT
+70 RDSSKNGELT

-95 IGLYWWGGYGVSTE
+95 IGMFWWGGYGVSTE

-116 SRGIPAPRSGSMEVN
+116 TRGIPAPQSGSAATN
-131 GKTLAEQIGG
+131 GKLLSDQIGG
-141 QIFIDTWGLIWPGQ
+141 QIFIDTWGLIWPGR
-155 PTKAAD
+155 PDKAAD

-167 SVAHDGE
+167 SVSHDGDG
-174 RLLGARLIAACIALA
+174 LNGARYIAACIALA
-189 FCETD
+189 FQEQD
-194 INRVVELA
+194 IGKIVELA
-202 LQEIPSDSLY
+202 LKEIPSESLY
-212 YKVSQAVIAHHKAH
+212 AKVVEAVIAHHKAH

-232 CLKMLHADWGYDKY
+232 CLAMLHRDWGYDKY

-258 CVLSMLYG
+258 CVLAMLYG

-273 VEIATMCGWDTDC
+273 VEIATMCSWDTDC

-309 TPINDGVVLSGISGY
+309 APINDGVVLSGISGY

-330 PTYSKELARTGYAL
+330 PTYAKELARTGYAL
-344 AGEEIPENLNE
+344 AGEAVLQELEE
-355 VDGEL
+355 TEGEL

-373 RTSDS
+373 RTSDP
-378 FFLTCKQS
+378 FFLTLKHS
-386 TQRAAQGT
+386 TAQAAQGT

-402 RMVRGNRARIYYKPF
+402 RMVRGNRARVYYKPF

-430 VFSPQVYSGQTL
+430 VFSPQVYSGQTM
-442 EMQVYFEQWSG
+442 EMQLYFDQWAG
-453 WDSIFVSPYYR
+453 WDSIFVSPYFR
-464 TMSDQ
+464 TVSDQ
-469 KIHTHGFLKLKPEEW
+469 KIHTHGFIKIKPGQW
-484 HKVSCVIEDTNGDLI
+484 QTISCTIEDTQGDMI
-499 DEVGLVIEGDTPS
+499 DEIGIVVEGDTPT

-521 LDEFRVYGKAD
+521 LDEFRVFGKAD
-532 YSIDMSKQRKE
+532 YSIDLAKQKKE

-554 GAWEIEDGRLGLM
+554 GAWEIENDRLGLM
-567 CCEESLAYTGNYYT
+567 CCEESLAYTGNYYA
-581 KDVRMQ
+581 KDIRVQ
-587 ADIEIA
+587 AEVELE
-593 NGSSAL
+593 NGDFPV

-612 AGFQDGQLCIWKQDF
+612 AGFRDGNVCIWRQDF
-627 GGMEVLAQKPFAVE
+627 GLEELARAPFPVE
-641 LGRSYQVV
+641 YGRAYQLT
-649 FQAVGDALTLE
+649 FQAVGDTLSVDV
-660 IDGAAALQVQDAS
+660 DGANVLQVQDS
-673 YTSGMVG
+673 TFTSGMVG
-680 LGALTMGRSFFGGL
+680 LGACSMGRTFFGKL
-694 HITEC
+694 HIQQL

>member
-35 RIKETYGDIRNYV
+35 RIKETYGDIRHYV

-70 RDCSKNGELT
+70 RDSSQHGELT
-80 PEYVAKAWLN
+80 PQYVAKAWLN
-90 YARDG
+90 YAREG

-116 SRGIPAPRSGSMEVN
+116 SHGIPAPLSGSAATN
-131 GKTLAEQIGG
+131 GKLLAEQIGG

-155 PTKAAD
+155 PGKAAD

-167 SVAHDGE
+167 SVSHDGE
-174 RLLGARLIAACIALA
+174 GLYGARFIAACIAQA
-189 FCETD
+189 FCERD
-194 INRVVELA
+194 IYQVVERA
-202 LQEIPSDSLY
+202 LEEIPCESLY
-212 YKVSQAVIAHHKAH
+212 AQVSRAVIAHHREH
-226 PDDWES
+226 PEDWES
-232 CLKMLHADWGYDKY
+232 CLKMLHRDWGYDKY

-258 CVLSMLYG
+258 CVLALVYG

-286 NAGNVGTVLGVLT
+286 NAGNVGTILGVLT
-299 GLDGIAPHYR
+299 GLDGIAGHYR
-309 TPINDGVVLSGISGY
+309 APINDGVVLSGISGY

-344 AGEEIPENLNE
+344 AGEEIPEALKE
-355 VDGEL
+355 TDGEL

-373 RTSDS
+373 RTSDP
-378 FFLTCKQS
+378 FFLTLKHS
-386 TQRAAQGT
+386 EERAFQGR
-394 GSLEILVD
+394 GSLEVLVD

-442 EMQVYFEQWSG
+442 EMQVFFDQWAG
-453 WDSIFVSPYYR
+453 WDSIFVSPYFR

-469 KIHTHGFLKLKPEEW
+469 KIHTHGFLKIKPGEW
-484 HKVSCVIEDTNGDLI
+484 QKVSCVIEDTQGDLI

-521 LDEFRVYGKAD
+521 LDEFRVFGKAD
-532 YSIDMSKQRKE
+532 YTIDMAKQRKE
-543 LATVTPFAVNH
+543 LATVTPFAVDH
-554 GAWEIEDGRLGLM
+554 GAWELEDGRLGLM
-567 CCEESLAYTGNYYT
+567 CCEESLAYTGNYYS
-581 KDVRMQ
+581 R
-587 ADIEIA
+587 DIRLSASVEPA
-593 NGSSAL
+593 NGDGAV

-612 AGFQDGQLCIWKQDF
+612 AGFQNGQVCIWLQDF
-627 GGMEVLAQKPFAVE
+627 GMKKLAEAPFSPE
-641 LGRSYQVV
+641 YGRTYSVV
-649 FQAVGDALTLE
+649 FQAQGDTLSLE
-660 IDGAAALQVQDAS
+660 IDGKAVLRAEDSTLS
-673 YTSGMVG
+673 SGMVG
-680 LGALTMGRSFFGGL
+680 LGALSMGRSFFGDL
-694 HITEC
+694 HVTEL

>member
-1 MQKDYLERV
+1 MQNDYLARV

-35 RIKETYGDIRNYV
+35 RIKETYGDIRGYV

-70 RDCSKNGELT
+70 RDSSKNGELT

-95 IGLYWWGGYGVSTE
+95 IGMFWWGGYGVSTE

-116 SRGIPAPRSGSMEVN
+116 TRGIPAPQSGSAATN
-131 GKTLAEQIGG
+131 GKLLSDQIGG
-141 QIFIDTWGLIWPGQ
+141 QIFIDTWGLIWPGR
-155 PTKAAD
+155 PDKAAD

-167 SVAHDGE
+167 SVSHDGE
-174 RLLGARLIAACIALA
+174 GLNGARYIAACIALA
-189 FCETD
+189 FQEQD
-194 INRVVELA
+194 IGKIVEPA
-202 LQEIPSDSLY
+202 LKEIPSESLY
-212 YKVSQAVIAHHKAH
+212 AKVVEAVVAHHKAH

-232 CLKMLHADWGYDKY
+232 CLAMLHRDWGYDKY

-258 CVLSMLYG
+258 CVLAMLYG

-273 VEIATMCGWDTDC
+273 VEIATMCSWDTDC

-309 TPINDGVVLSGISGY
+309 APINDGVVLSGISGY

-330 PTYSKELARTGYAL
+330 PTYAKELARTGYAL
-344 AGEEIPENLNE
+344 AGEAVPQALEETE
-355 VDGEL
+355 GEL

-373 RTSDS
+373 RTSDP
-378 FFLTCKQS
+378 FFLTLKHS
-386 TQRAAQGT
+386 TAQAAQGT
-394 GSLEILVD
+394 GSLEVLVD
-402 RMVRGNRARIYYKPF
+402 RMVRGNRARVYYKPF

-430 VFSPQVYSGQTL
+430 VFSPQVYSGQTM
-442 EMQVYFEQWSG
+442 EMQLYFDQWAG
-453 WDSIFVSPYYR
+453 WDSIFVSPYFR
-464 TMSDQ
+464 TVSDQ
-469 KIHTHGFLKLKPEEW
+469 KIHTHGFIKIKPGQW
-484 HKVSCVIEDTNGDLI
+484 QTISCTIEDTQGDMI
-499 DEVGLVIEGDTPS
+499 DEVGIVVEGDTPT

-521 LDEFRVYGKAD
+521 LDEFRVFGKAD
-532 YSIDMSKQRKE
+532 YSIDLAKQKKE

-554 GAWEIEDGRLGLM
+554 GAWEIENGRLGLM
-567 CCEESLAYTGNYYT
+567 CCEESLAYTGNYYA
-581 KDVRMQ
+581 KDIRIQ
-587 ADIEIA
+587 AEVELE
-593 NGSSAL
+593 NGDFPV

-612 AGFQDGQLCIWKQDF
+612 AGFQGGNVCIWRQDF
-627 GGMEVLAQKPFAVE
+627 GLEELARAPFPVE
-641 LGRSYQVV
+641 YGRAYQLT
-649 FQAVGDALTLE
+649 FQAAGDTLSVDV
-660 IDGAAALQVQDAS
+660 DGTNVLQVQDS
-673 YTSGMVG
+673 TFTSGMVG
-680 LGALTMGRSFFGGL
+680 LGACSMGRTFFGKL
-694 HITEC
+694 HIQEL

>member
-1 MQKDYLERV
+1 MQNDYLARV

-35 RIKETYGDIRNYV
+35 RIKETYGDIRGYV

-70 RDCSKNGELT
+70 RDSSKNGELT

-95 IGLYWWGGYGVSTE
+95 IGMFWWGGYGVSTE

-116 SRGIPAPRSGSMEVN
+116 TRGIPAPQSGSAATN
-131 GKTLAEQIGG
+131 GKLLSDQIGG
-141 QIFIDTWGLIWPGQ
+141 QIFIDTWGLIWPGR
-155 PTKAAD
+155 PDKAAD

-167 SVAHDGE
+167 SVSHDGE
-174 RLLGARLIAACIALA
+174 GLNGARYIAACIALA
-189 FCETD
+189 FQEQD
-194 INRVVELA
+194 IGKIVELA
-202 LQEIPSDSLY
+202 LKEIPSESLY
-212 YKVSQAVIAHHKAH
+212 AKVVEAVIAHHKAH

-232 CLKMLHADWGYDKY
+232 CLAMLHRDWGYDKY

-258 CVLSMLYG
+258 CVLAMLYG

-273 VEIATMCGWDTDC
+273 VEIATMCSWDTDC

-309 TPINDGVVLSGISGY
+309 APINDGVVLSGISGY

-330 PTYSKELARTGYAL
+330 PTYAKELARTGYAL
-344 AGEEIPENLNE
+344 AGEAVPQALEETE
-355 VDGEL
+355 GEL

-373 RTSDS
+373 RTSDP
-378 FFLTCKQS
+378 FFLTLKHS
-386 TQRAAQGT
+386 TAQAAQGT

-402 RMVRGNRARIYYKPF
+402 RMVRGNRARVYYKPF

-430 VFSPQVYSGQTL
+430 VFSPQVYSGQTM
-442 EMQVYFEQWSG
+442 EMQLYFDQWAG
-453 WDSIFVSPYYR
+453 WDSIFVSPYFR
-464 TMSDQ
+464 TVSDQ
-469 KIHTHGFLKLKPEEW
+469 KIHTHGFIKIKPGQW
-484 HKVSCVIEDTNGDLI
+484 QTISCTIEDTQGDMV
-499 DEVGLVIEGDTPS
+499 DEIGIVVEGDTPT

-521 LDEFRVYGKAD
+521 LDEFRVFGKAD
-532 YSIDMSKQRKE
+532 YSIDLAKQKKE
-543 LATVTPFAVNH
+543 LATVPPFAVNH
-554 GAWEIEDGRLGLM
+554 GAWEIENDRLGLM
-567 CCEESLAYTGNYYT
+567 CCEESLAYTGNYYA
-581 KDVRMQ
+581 KDIRIQ
-587 ADIEIA
+587 AEVELE
-593 NGSSAL
+593 NGDFPV

-612 AGFQDGQLCIWKQDF
+612 AGFRDGNVCIWRQDF
-627 GGMEVLAQKPFAVE
+627 GLEELARAPFPVE
-641 LGRSYQVV
+641 YGRTYQLT
-649 FQAVGDALTLE
+649 FQAVGDTLSVDV
-660 IDGAAALQVQDAS
+660 DGVNVLQVQDS
-673 YTSGMVG
+673 TFTSGMVG
-680 LGALTMGRSFFGGL
+680 LGACSMGRTFFGKL
-694 HITEC
+694 HIQEL

>member
-1 MQKDYLERV
+1 MQNDYLARV

-35 RIKETYGDIRNYV
+35 RIKETYGDIRGYV

-70 RDCSKNGELT
+70 RDSSKNGELT

-95 IGLYWWGGYGVSTE
+95 IGMFWWGGYGVSTE

-116 SRGIPAPRSGSMEVN
+116 TRGIPAPQSGSAATN
-131 GKTLAEQIGG
+131 GKLLSDQIGG
-141 QIFIDTWGLIWPGQ
+141 QIFIDTWGLIWPGR
-155 PTKAAD
+155 PDKAAD

-167 SVAHDGE
+167 SVSHDGE
-174 RLLGARLIAACIALA
+174 GLNGARYIAACIALA
-189 FCETD
+189 FQEQD
-194 INRVVELA
+194 IGKIVELA
-202 LQEIPSDSLY
+202 LKEIPSESLY
-212 YKVSQAVIAHHKAH
+212 AKVVEAVIAHHKAH

-232 CLKMLHADWGYDKY
+232 CLAMLHWDWGYDKY

-258 CVLSMLYG
+258 CVLAMLYG

-273 VEIATMCGWDTDC
+273 VEIATMCSWDTDC

-309 TPINDGVVLSGISGY
+309 APINDGVVLSGISGY

-330 PTYSKELARTGYAL
+330 PTYAKELARTGYAL
-344 AGEEIPENLNE
+344 AGEAVPQELEE
-355 VDGEL
+355 TEEL

-373 RTSDS
+373 RTSDP
-378 FFLTCKQS
+378 FFLTLKHS
-386 TQRAAQGT
+386 TAQAAQGT

-402 RMVRGNRARIYYKPF
+402 RMVRGNRARVYYKPF

-430 VFSPQVYSGQTL
+430 VFSPQVYSGQTM
-442 EMQVYFEQWSG
+442 EMQLYFDQWAG
-453 WDSIFVSPYYR
+453 WDSIFVSPYFR
-464 TMSDQ
+464 TVSDQ
-469 KIHTHGFLKLKPEEW
+469 KIHTHGFIKIKPGQW
-484 HKVSCVIEDTNGDLI
+484 QTISCTIEDTQGDMV
-499 DEVGLVIEGDTPS
+499 DEIGIVVEGDTPT

-521 LDEFRVYGKAD
+521 LDEFRVFGKAD
-532 YSIDMSKQRKE
+532 YSIDLAKQKKE

-554 GAWEIEDGRLGLM
+554 GAWEIENDRLGLM
-567 CCEESLAYTGNYYT
+567 CCEESLAYTGNYYA
-581 KDVRMQ
+581 KDIRIQ
-587 ADIEIA
+587 AEVELE
-593 NGSSAL
+593 NGDFPV

-612 AGFQDGQLCIWKQDF
+612 AGFRDGNVCIWRQDF
-627 GGMEVLAQKPFAVE
+627 GLEELARAPFPVE
-641 LGRSYQVV
+641 YGRAYQLT
-649 FQAVGDALTLE
+649 FQAVGDTLSVDV
-660 IDGAAALQVQDAS
+660 DGTNVLQVQDS
-673 YTSGMVG
+673 TFTSGMVG
-680 LGALTMGRSFFGGL
+680 LGACSMGRTFFGKL
-694 HITEC
+694 HIQEL

>member
-1 MQKDYLERV
+1 MQNDYLARV

-35 RIKETYGDIRNYV
+35 RIKETYGDIRGYV

-70 RDCSKNGELT
+70 RDSSKNGELT

-95 IGLYWWGGYGVSTE
+95 IGMFWWGGYGVSTE

-116 SRGIPAPRSGSMEVN
+116 TRGIPAPQSGSAATN
-131 GKTLAEQIGG
+131 GKLLSDQIGG
-141 QIFIDTWGLIWPGQ
+141 QIFIDTWGLIWPGR
-155 PTKAAD
+155 PDKAAD

-167 SVAHDGE
+167 SVSHDGDG
-174 RLLGARLIAACIALA
+174 LNGARYIAACIALA
-189 FCETD
+189 FQEQD
-194 INRVVELA
+194 IGKIVELA
-202 LQEIPSDSLY
+202 LKEIPSESLY
-212 YKVSQAVIAHHKAH
+212 AKVVEAVIAHHKAH

-232 CLKMLHADWGYDKY
+232 CLAMLHRDWGYDKY

-258 CVLSMLYG
+258 CVLAMLYG

-273 VEIATMCGWDTDC
+273 VEIATMCSWDTDC
-286 NAGNVGTVLGVLT
+286 NAGNVGTILGVLT

-309 TPINDGVVLSGISGY
+309 APINDGVVLSGISGY

-330 PTYSKELARTGYAL
+330 PTYAKELARTGYAL
-344 AGEEIPENLNE
+344 AGEAVLQELEE
-355 VDGEL
+355 TEGEL

-373 RTSDS
+373 RTSDP
-378 FFLTCKQS
+378 FFLTLKHS
-386 TQRAAQGT
+386 TAQAAQGT

-402 RMVRGNRARIYYKPF
+402 RMVRGNRARVYYKPF

-430 VFSPQVYSGQTL
+430 VFSPQVYSGQTM
-442 EMQVYFEQWSG
+442 EMQLYFDQWAG
-453 WDSIFVSPYYR
+453 WDSIFVSPYFR
-464 TMSDQ
+464 TVSDQ
-469 KIHTHGFLKLKPEEW
+469 KIHTHGFIKIKPGQW
-484 HKVSCVIEDTNGDLI
+484 QTISCTIEDTQGDMI
-499 DEVGLVIEGDTPS
+499 DEIGIVVEGDTPT

-521 LDEFRVYGKAD
+521 LDEFRVFGKAD
-532 YSIDMSKQRKE
+532 YSIDLAKQKKE

-554 GAWEIEDGRLGLM
+554 GAWEIENGRLGLM
-567 CCEESLAYTGNYYT
+567 CCEESLAYTGNYYA
-581 KDVRMQ
+581 KDIRIQ
-587 ADIEIA
+587 AEIELE
-593 NGSSAL
+593 NGDFPV

-612 AGFQDGQLCIWKQDF
+612 AGFQGGNVCIWRQDF
-627 GGMEVLAQKPFAVE
+627 GLEELARAPFPVE
-641 LGRSYQVV
+641 YGRAYQLT
-649 FQAVGDALTLE
+649 FQAVGDTLSVDV
-660 IDGAAALQVQDAS
+660 DGANVLQVQDS
-673 YTSGMVG
+673 TFTSGMVG
-680 LGALTMGRSFFGGL
+680 LGACSMGRTFFGKL
-694 HITEC
+694 HIQQL

>member
-1 MQKDYLERV
+1 MQNDYLARV

-35 RIKETYGDIRNYV
+35 RIKETYGDIRGYV

-70 RDCSKNGELT
+70 RDSSKNGELT

-95 IGLYWWGGYGVSTE
+95 IGMFWWGGYGVSTE

-116 SRGIPAPRSGSMEVN
+116 TRGIPAPQSGSAATN
-131 GKTLAEQIGG
+131 GKLLSDQIGG
-141 QIFIDTWGLIWPGQ
+141 QIFIDTWGLIWPGR
-155 PTKAAD
+155 PDKAAD

-167 SVAHDGE
+167 SVSHDGE
-174 RLLGARLIAACIALA
+174 GLNGARYIAACIALA
-189 FCETD
+189 FQEQD
-194 INRVVELA
+194 IGKIVELA
-202 LQEIPSDSLY
+202 LKEIPSESLY
-212 YKVSQAVIAHHKAH
+212 AKVVEAVIAHHKAH

-232 CLKMLHADWGYDKY
+232 CLAMLHRDWGYDKY

-258 CVLSMLYG
+258 CVLAMLYG

-273 VEIATMCGWDTDC
+273 VEIATMCSWDTDC

-309 TPINDGVVLSGISGY
+309 APINDGVVLSGISGY

-330 PTYSKELARTGYAL
+330 PTYAKELARTGYAL
-344 AGEEIPENLNE
+344 AGEAVLQELEE
-355 VDGEL
+355 TEGEL

-373 RTSDS
+373 RTSDP
-378 FFLTCKQS
+378 FFLTLKHS
-386 TQRAAQGT
+386 TAQAAQGT

-402 RMVRGNRARIYYKPF
+402 RMVRGNRARVYYKPF

-430 VFSPQVYSGQTL
+430 VFSPQVYSGQTM
-442 EMQVYFEQWSG
+442 EMQLYFDQWAG
-453 WDSIFVSPYYR
+453 WDSIFVSPYFR
-464 TMSDQ
+464 TVSDQ
-469 KIHTHGFLKLKPEEW
+469 KIHTHGFIKIKPGQW
-484 HKVSCVIEDTNGDLI
+484 QTISCTIEDTQGDMI
-499 DEVGLVIEGDTPS
+499 DEIGIVVEGDTPT

-521 LDEFRVYGKAD
+521 LDEFRVFGKAD
-532 YSIDMSKQRKE
+532 YSIDLTKQKKE

-554 GAWEIEDGRLGLM
+554 GAWEIENGRLGLM
-567 CCEESLAYTGNYYT
+567 CCEESLAYTGNYYA
-581 KDVRMQ
+581 KDIRVQ
-587 ADIEIA
+587 AEVELE
-593 NGSSAL
+593 NGDFPV
-599 LLLRARGAKQSYM
+599 LLLRTRGAKQSYM
-612 AGFQDGQLCIWKQDF
+612 AGFRDGNVCIWRQDF
-627 GGMEVLAQKPFAVE
+627 GLEELARAPFPVE
-641 LGRSYQVV
+641 YGRAYQLT
-649 FQAVGDALTLE
+649 FQAVGDTLSVDV
-660 IDGAAALQVQDAS
+660 DGANVLQVQDS
-673 YTSGMVG
+673 TFTSGMVG
-680 LGALTMGRSFFGGL
+680 LGACSMGRTFFGKL
-694 HITEC
+694 HIQQL

>member
-1 MQKDYLERV
+1 MQNDYLARV

-35 RIKETYGDIRNYV
+35 RIKETYGDIRGYV

-70 RDCSKNGELT
+70 RDSSKNGELT

-95 IGLYWWGGYGVSTE
+95 IGMFWWGGYGVSTE

-116 SRGIPAPRSGSMEVN
+116 TRGIPAPQSGSAATN
-131 GKTLAEQIGG
+131 GKLLSDQIGG
-141 QIFIDTWGLIWPGQ
+141 QIFIDTWGLIWPGR
-155 PTKAAD
+155 PDKAAD

-167 SVAHDGE
+167 SVSHDGE
-174 RLLGARLIAACIALA
+174 GLYGARYIAACIALA
-189 FCETD
+189 FQEQD
-194 INRVVELA
+194 IGKIVELA
-202 LQEIPSDSLY
+202 LKEIPTESLY
-212 YKVSQAVIAHHKAH
+212 TKVVEAVIAHHKAH

-232 CLKMLHADWGYDKY
+232 CLAMLHRDWGYDKY

-258 CVLSMLYG
+258 CVLAMLYG

-273 VEIATMCGWDTDC
+273 VEIATMCSWDTDC

-309 TPINDGVVLSGISGY
+309 APINDGVVLSGISGY

-330 PTYSKELARTGYAL
+330 PTYAKELARTGYAL
-344 AGEEIPENLNE
+344 AGEAVPQELEE
-355 VDGEL
+355 TEGEL

-373 RTSDS
+373 RTSDP
-378 FFLTCKQS
+378 FFLTLKHS
-386 TQRAAQGT
+386 TAQAAQGT

-402 RMVRGNRARIYYKPF
+402 RMVRGNRARVYYKPF

-430 VFSPQVYSGQTL
+430 VFSPQVYSGQTM
-442 EMQVYFEQWSG
+442 EMQLYFDQWAG
-453 WDSIFVSPYYR
+453 WDSIFVSPYFR
-464 TMSDQ
+464 TVSDQ
-469 KIHTHGFLKLKPEEW
+469 KIHTHGFIKIKPGQW
-484 HKVSCVIEDTNGDLI
+484 QTISCTIEDTQGDMI
-499 DEVGLVIEGDTPS
+499 DEIGIVVEGDTPT

-521 LDEFRVYGKAD
+521 LDEFRVFGKAD
-532 YSIDMSKQRKE
+532 YSIDLCKQKKE

-554 GAWEIEDGRLGLM
+554 GAWEIENDRLGLM
-567 CCEESLAYTGNYYT
+567 CCEESLAYTGNYYA
-581 KDVRMQ
+581 KDMRVQ
-587 ADIEIA
+587 AEVELE
-593 NGSSAL
+593 NGDFPV

-612 AGFQDGQLCIWKQDF
+612 AGFRDGNVCIWRQDF
-627 GGMEVLAQKPFAVE
+627 GLEELARAPFPVE
-641 LGRSYQVV
+641 YGRAYQLT
-649 FQAVGDALTLE
+649 FQAVGDTLSVDV
-660 IDGAAALQVQDAS
+660 DGVNVLQVQDS
-673 YTSGMVG
+673 TFTSGMVG
-680 LGALTMGRSFFGGL
+680 LGACSMGRTFFGKL
-694 HITEC
+694 HIQEL

>member
-1 MQKDYLERV
+1 MQNDYLARV

-35 RIKETYGDIRNYV
+35 RIKETYGDIRGYV

-70 RDCSKNGELT
+70 RDSSKNGELT

-95 IGLYWWGGYGVSTE
+95 IGMFWWGGYGVSTE

-116 SRGIPAPRSGSMEVN
+116 TRGIPAPQSGSAATN
-131 GKTLAEQIGG
+131 GKLLSDQIGG
-141 QIFIDTWGLIWPGQ
+141 QIFIDTWGLIWPGR
-155 PTKAAD
+155 PDKAAD

-167 SVAHDGE
+167 SVSHDGE
-174 RLLGARLIAACIALA
+174 GLNGARYIAACIALA
-189 FCETD
+189 FQEQD
-194 INRVVELA
+194 IGKIVELA
-202 LQEIPSDSLY
+202 LKEIPSESLY
-212 YKVSQAVIAHHKAH
+212 AKVVEAVIAHHKAH

-232 CLKMLHADWGYDKY
+232 CLAMLHRDWGYDKY

-258 CVLSMLYG
+258 CVLAMLYG

-273 VEIATMCGWDTDC
+273 VEIATMCSWDTDC

-309 TPINDGVVLSGISGY
+309 APINDGVVLSGISGY

-330 PTYSKELARTGYAL
+330 PTYAKELARTGYAL
-344 AGEEIPENLNE
+344 AGEAVPQALEETE
-355 VDGEL
+355 GEL

-373 RTSDS
+373 RTSDP
-378 FFLTCKQS
+378 FFLTLKHS
-386 TQRAAQGT
+386 TAQAAQGT

-402 RMVRGNRARIYYKPF
+402 RMVRGNRARVYYKPF

-430 VFSPQVYSGQTL
+430 VFSPQVYSGQTM
-442 EMQVYFEQWSG
+442 EMQLYFDQWAG
-453 WDSIFVSPYYR
+453 WDSIFVSPYFR
-464 TMSDQ
+464 TVSDQ
-469 KIHTHGFLKLKPEEW
+469 KIHTHGFIKIKPGQW
-484 HKVSCVIEDTNGDLI
+484 QTISCTIEDTQGDMV
-499 DEVGLVIEGDTPS
+499 DEIGIVVEGDTPT

-521 LDEFRVYGKAD
+521 LDEFRVFGKAD
-532 YSIDMSKQRKE
+532 YSIDLAKQKKE

-554 GAWEIEDGRLGLM
+554 GAWEIENDRLGLM
-567 CCEESLAYTGNYYT
+567 CCEESLAYTGNYYA
-581 KDVRMQ
+581 KDIRIQ
-587 ADIEIA
+587 AEVELE
-593 NGSSAL
+593 NGDFPV

-612 AGFQDGQLCIWKQDF
+612 AGFRDGNVCIWRQDF
-627 GGMEVLAQKPFAVE
+627 GLEELARAPFPVE
-641 LGRSYQVV
+641 YGRTYQLT
-649 FQAVGDALTLE
+649 FQAVGDTLSVDV
-660 IDGAAALQVQDAS
+660 DGVNVLQVQDS
-673 YTSGMVG
+673 TFTSGMVG
-680 LGALTMGRSFFGGL
+680 LGACSMGRTFFGKL
-694 HITEC
+694 HIQEL

>member
-1 MQKDYLERV
+1 MQNDYLARV

-35 RIKETYGDIRNYV
+35 RIKETYGDIRGYV

-70 RDCSKNGELT
+70 RDSSKNGELT

-95 IGLYWWGGYGVSTE
+95 IGMFWWGGYGVSTE

-116 SRGIPAPRSGSMEVN
+116 TRGIPAPQSGSAATN
-131 GKTLAEQIGG
+131 GKLLSDQIGG
-141 QIFIDTWGLIWPGQ
+141 QIFIDTWGLIWPGR
-155 PTKAAD
+155 PDKAAD

-167 SVAHDGE
+167 SVSHDGE
-174 RLLGARLIAACIALA
+174 GLNGARYIAACIALA
-189 FCETD
+189 FQEQD
-194 INRVVELA
+194 IGKIVELA
-202 LQEIPSDSLY
+202 LKEIPSESLY
-212 YKVSQAVIAHHKAH
+212 AKVVEAVIAHHKAH

-232 CLKMLHADWGYDKY
+232 CLAMLHRDWGYDKY

-258 CVLSMLYG
+258 CVLAMLYG

-273 VEIATMCGWDTDC
+273 VEIATMCSWDTDC

-309 TPINDGVVLSGISGY
+309 APINDGVVLSGISGY

-330 PTYSKELARTGYAL
+330 PTYAKELARTGYAL
-344 AGEEIPENLNE
+344 AGEAVPQELEE
-355 VDGEL
+355 TEGEL

-373 RTSDS
+373 RTSDP
-378 FFLTCKQS
+378 FFLTLKHS
-386 TQRAAQGT
+386 TAQAAQGT

-402 RMVRGNRARIYYKPF
+402 RMVRGNRARAYYKPF

-430 VFSPQVYSGQTL
+430 VFSPQVYSGQTM
-442 EMQVYFEQWSG
+442 EMQLYFDQWAG
-453 WDSIFVSPYYR
+453 WDSIFVSPYFR
-464 TMSDQ
+464 TVSDQ
-469 KIHTHGFLKLKPEEW
+469 KIHTHGFIKIKPGQW
-484 HKVSCVIEDTNGDLI
+484 QTISCTIEDTQGDMI
-499 DEVGLVIEGDTPS
+499 DEIGIVVEGDTPT

-521 LDEFRVYGKAD
+521 LDEFRVFGKAD
-532 YSIDMSKQRKE
+532 YSIDLAKQKKE

-554 GAWEIEDGRLGLM
+554 GAWEIENDRLGLM
-567 CCEESLAYTGNYYT
+567 CCEESLAYTGNYYA
-581 KDVRMQ
+581 KDMRVQ
-587 ADIEIA
+587 AEVELE
-593 NGSSAL
+593 NGDFPV

-612 AGFQDGQLCIWKQDF
+612 AGFRDGNVCIWRQDF
-627 GGMEVLAQKPFAVE
+627 GLEELARAPFPVE
-641 LGRSYQVV
+641 YGRAYQLT
-649 FQAVGDALTLE
+649 FQAVGDTLSVDV
-660 IDGAAALQVQDAS
+660 DGVNVLQVQDS
-673 YTSGMVG
+673 TFTSGMVG
-680 LGALTMGRSFFGGL
+680 LGACSMGRTFFGKL
-694 HITEC
+694 HIQEL

>member
-1 MQKDYLERV
+1 MQNDYLARV

-35 RIKETYGDIRNYV
+35 RIKETYGDIRGYV

-70 RDCSKNGELT
+70 RDSSKNGELT

-95 IGLYWWGGYGVSTE
+95 IGMFWWGGYGVSTE

-116 SRGIPAPRSGSMEVN
+116 TRGIPAPQSGSAATN
-131 GKTLAEQIGG
+131 GKLLSDQIGG
-141 QIFIDTWGLIWPGQ
+141 QIFIDTWGLIWPGR
-155 PTKAAD
+155 PDKAAD

-167 SVAHDGE
+167 SVSHDGE
-174 RLLGARLIAACIALA
+174 GLNGARYIAACIALA
-189 FCETD
+189 FQEQD
-194 INRVVELA
+194 IGKIVELA
-202 LQEIPSDSLY
+202 LKEIPSESLY
-212 YKVSQAVIAHHKAH
+212 AKVVEAVIAHHKAH

-232 CLKMLHADWGYDKY
+232 CLAMLHRDWGYDKY

-258 CVLSMLYG
+258 CVLAMLYG

-273 VEIATMCGWDTDC
+273 VEIATMCSWDTDC

-309 TPINDGVVLSGISGY
+309 APINDGVVLSGISGY

-330 PTYSKELARTGYAL
+330 PTYAKELARTGYAL
-344 AGEEIPENLNE
+344 AGEAVPQALEETE
-355 VDGEL
+355 GEL

-373 RTSDS
+373 RTSDP
-378 FFLTCKQS
+378 FFLTLKHS
-386 TQRAAQGT
+386 TAQAAQGT

-402 RMVRGNRARIYYKPF
+402 RMVRGNRARVYYKPF

-430 VFSPQVYSGQTL
+430 VFSPQVYSGQTM
-442 EMQVYFEQWSG
+442 EMQLYFDQWAG
-453 WDSIFVSPYYR
+453 WDSIFVSPYFR
-464 TMSDQ
+464 TVSDQ
-469 KIHTHGFLKLKPEEW
+469 KIHTHGFIKIKPGQW
-484 HKVSCVIEDTNGDLI
+484 QTISCTIEDTQGDMV
-499 DEVGLVIEGDTPS
+499 DEIGIVVEGDTPT

-521 LDEFRVYGKAD
+521 LDEFRVFGKAD
-532 YSIDMSKQRKE
+532 YSIDLAKQKKE

-554 GAWEIEDGRLGLM
+554 GAWEIENDRLGLM
-567 CCEESLAYTGNYYT
+567 CCEESLAYTGNYYA
-581 KDVRMQ
+581 KDIRIQ
-587 ADIEIA
+587 AEVELE
-593 NGSSAL
+593 NGDFPV

-612 AGFQDGQLCIWKQDF
+612 AGFRDGNVCIWRQDF
-627 GGMEVLAQKPFAVE
+627 GLEELARAPFPVE
-641 LGRSYQVV
+641 YGRTYQLT
-649 FQAVGDALTLE
+649 FQAVGDTLSVDV
-660 IDGAAALQVQDAS
+660 DGVNVLQVQDS
-673 YTSGMVG
+673 IFTSGMVG
-680 LGALTMGRSFFGGL
+680 LGACSMGRTFFGKL
-694 HITEC
+694 HIQEL

>member
-1 MQKDYLERV
+1 MQNDYLARV

-35 RIKETYGDIRNYV
+35 RIKETYGDIRGYV

-70 RDCSKNGELT
+70 RDSSKNGELT

-95 IGLYWWGGYGVSTE
+95 IGMFWWGGYGVSTE

-116 SRGIPAPRSGSMEVN
+116 TRGIPAPQSGSAATN
-131 GKTLAEQIGG
+131 GKLLSDQIGG
-141 QIFIDTWGLIWPGQ
+141 QIFIDTWGLIWPGR
-155 PTKAAD
+155 PDKAAD

-167 SVAHDGE
+167 SVSHDGE
-174 RLLGARLIAACIALA
+174 GLNGARYIAACIALA
-189 FCETD
+189 FQEQD
-194 INRVVELA
+194 IGKIVELA
-202 LQEIPSDSLY
+202 LKEIPSESLY
-212 YKVSQAVIAHHKAH
+212 AKVVEAVIAHHKAH

-232 CLKMLHADWGYDKY
+232 CLAMLHRDWGYDKY

-258 CVLSMLYG
+258 CVLAMLYG

-273 VEIATMCGWDTDC
+273 VEIATMCSWDTDC
-286 NAGNVGTVLGVLT
+286 NAGNVGTVRGVLT

-309 TPINDGVVLSGISGY
+309 APINDGVVLSGISGY

-330 PTYSKELARTGYAL
+330 PTYAKELARTGYAL
-344 AGEEIPENLNE
+344 AGEAVPQALEETE
-355 VDGEL
+355 GEL

-373 RTSDS
+373 RTSDP
-378 FFLTCKQS
+378 FFLTLKHS
-386 TQRAAQGT
+386 TAQAAQGT

-402 RMVRGNRARIYYKPF
+402 RMVRGNRARVYYKPF

-430 VFSPQVYSGQTL
+430 VFSPQVYSGQTM
-442 EMQVYFEQWSG
+442 EMQLYFDQWAG
-453 WDSIFVSPYYR
+453 WDSIFVSPYFR
-464 TMSDQ
+464 TVSDQ
-469 KIHTHGFLKLKPEEW
+469 KIHTHGFIKIKPGQW
-484 HKVSCVIEDTNGDLI
+484 QTISCTIEDTQGDMV
-499 DEVGLVIEGDTPS
+499 DEIGIVVEGDTPT

-521 LDEFRVYGKAD
+521 LDEFRVFGKAD
-532 YSIDMSKQRKE
+532 YSIDLAKQKKE

-554 GAWEIEDGRLGLM
+554 GAWEIENDRLGLM
-567 CCEESLAYTGNYYT
+567 CCEESLAYTGNYYA
-581 KDVRMQ
+581 KDIRIQ
-587 ADIEIA
+587 AEVELE
-593 NGSSAL
+593 NGDFPV

-612 AGFQDGQLCIWKQDF
+612 AGFRDGNVCIWRQDF
-627 GGMEVLAQKPFAVE
+627 GLEELARAPFPVE
-641 LGRSYQVV
+641 YGRTYQLT
-649 FQAVGDALTLE
+649 FQAVGDTLSVDV
-660 IDGAAALQVQDAS
+660 DGVNVLQVQDS
-673 YTSGMVG
+673 TFTSGMVG
-680 LGALTMGRSFFGGL
+680 LGACSMGRTFFGKL
-694 HITEC
+694 HIQEL

>member
-1 MQKDYLERV
+1 MQNDYLARV

-35 RIKETYGDIRNYV
+35 RIKETYGDIRGYV

-70 RDCSKNGELT
+70 RDSSKNGELT

-95 IGLYWWGGYGVSTE
+95 IGMFWWGGYGVSTE

-116 SRGIPAPRSGSMEVN
+116 TRGIPAPQSGSAATN
-131 GKTLAEQIGG
+131 GKLLSDQIGG
-141 QIFIDTWGLIWPGQ
+141 QIFIDTWGLIWPGR
-155 PTKAAD
+155 PDKAAD

-167 SVAHDGE
+167 SVSHDGE
-174 RLLGARLIAACIALA
+174 GLNGARYLAACIALA
-189 FCETD
+189 FQEQD
-194 INRVVELA
+194 IGKIVELA
-202 LQEIPSDSLY
+202 LKEIPSESLY
-212 YKVSQAVIAHHKAH
+212 AKVVEAVIAHHKAH

-232 CLKMLHADWGYDKY
+232 CLAMLHRDWGYDKY

-258 CVLSMLYG
+258 CVLAMLYG

-273 VEIATMCGWDTDC
+273 VEIATMCSWDTDC

-309 TPINDGVVLSGISGY
+309 APINDGVVLSGISGY

-330 PTYSKELARTGYAL
+330 PTYAKELARTGYAL
-344 AGEEIPENLNE
+344 AGEAVPQELEE
-355 VDGEL
+355 TEGEL

-373 RTSDS
+373 RTSDP
-378 FFLTCKQS
+378 FFLTLKHS
-386 TQRAAQGT
+386 TAQAAQGT

-402 RMVRGNRARIYYKPF
+402 RMVRGNRARVYYKPF

-430 VFSPQVYSGQTL
+430 VFSPQVYSGQTM
-442 EMQVYFEQWSG
+442 EMQLYFDQWAG
-453 WDSIFVSPYYR
+453 WDSIFVSPYFR
-464 TMSDQ
+464 TVSDQ
-469 KIHTHGFLKLKPEEW
+469 KIHTHGFIKIKPGQW
-484 HKVSCVIEDTNGDLI
+484 QTISCTIEDTQGDMI
-499 DEVGLVIEGDTPS
+499 DEIGIVVEGDTPT

-521 LDEFRVYGKAD
+521 LDEFRVFGKAD
-532 YSIDMSKQRKE
+532 YSIDLAKQKKE

-554 GAWEIEDGRLGLM
+554 GAWEIENDRLGLM
-567 CCEESLAYTGNYYT
+567 CCEESLAYTGNYYA
-581 KDVRMQ
+581 KDMRVQ
-587 ADIEIA
+587 AEVELE
-593 NGSSAL
+593 NGDFPV

-612 AGFQDGQLCIWKQDF
+612 AGFRDGNVCIWRQDF
-627 GGMEVLAQKPFAVE
+627 GLEELARAPFPVE
-641 LGRSYQVV
+641 YGRAYQLT
-649 FQAVGDALTLE
+649 FQAVGDTLSVDV
-660 IDGAAALQVQDAS
+660 DGVNVLQVQDS
-673 YTSGMVG
+673 TFTSGMVG
-680 LGALTMGRSFFGGL
+680 LGACSMGRTFFGKL
-694 HITEC
+694 HIQEL

>member
-1 MQKDYLERV
+1 MQNDYLARV

-35 RIKETYGDIRNYV
+35 RIKETYGDIRGYV

-70 RDCSKNGELT
+70 RDSSKNGELT

-95 IGLYWWGGYGVSTE
+95 IGMFWWGGYGVSTE

-116 SRGIPAPRSGSMEVN
+116 TRGIPAPQSGSAATN
-131 GKTLAEQIGG
+131 GKLLSDQIGG
-141 QIFIDTWGLIWPGQ
+141 QIFIDTWGLIWPGR
-155 PTKAAD
+155 PDKAAD

-167 SVAHDGE
+167 SVSHDGE
-174 RLLGARLIAACIALA
+174 GLNGARYIAACIALA
-189 FCETD
+189 FQEQD
-194 INRVVELA
+194 IGKIVELA
-202 LQEIPSDSLY
+202 LKDIPSESLY
-212 YKVSQAVIAHHKAH
+212 AKVVEAVIAHHKAH

-232 CLKMLHADWGYDKY
+232 CLAMLHRDWGYDKY

-258 CVLSMLYG
+258 CVLAMLYG

-273 VEIATMCGWDTDC
+273 VEIATMCSWDTDC

-309 TPINDGVVLSGISGY
+309 APINDGVVLSGISGY

-330 PTYSKELARTGYAL
+330 PTYAKELARTGYAL
-344 AGEEIPENLNE
+344 AGEAVPQELEE
-355 VDGEL
+355 TEGEL

-373 RTSDS
+373 RTSDP
-378 FFLTCKQS
+378 FFLTLKHS
-386 TQRAAQGT
+386 TAQAAQGT

-402 RMVRGNRARIYYKPF
+402 RMVRGNRARVYYKPF

-430 VFSPQVYSGQTL
+430 VFSPQVYSGQTM
-442 EMQVYFEQWSG
+442 EMQLYFDQWAG
-453 WDSIFVSPYYR
+453 WDSIFVSPYFR
-464 TMSDQ
+464 TVSDQ
-469 KIHTHGFLKLKPEEW
+469 KIHTHGFIKIKPGQW
-484 HKVSCVIEDTNGDLI
+484 QTISCTIEDTQGDMI
-499 DEVGLVIEGDTPS
+499 DEIGIVVEGDTPT

-521 LDEFRVYGKAD
+521 LDEFRVFGKAD
-532 YSIDMSKQRKE
+532 YSIDLAKQKKE

-554 GAWEIEDGRLGLM
+554 GAWEIENDRLGLM
-567 CCEESLAYTGNYYT
+567 CCEESLAYTGNYYA
-581 KDVRMQ
+581 KDMRVQ
-587 ADIEIA
+587 AEVELE
-593 NGSSAL
+593 NGDFPV

-612 AGFQDGQLCIWKQDF
+612 AGFRDGNVCIWRQDF
-627 GGMEVLAQKPFAVE
+627 GLEELARAPFPVE
-641 LGRSYQVV
+641 YGRAYQLT
-649 FQAVGDALTLE
+649 FQAVGDTLSVDV
-660 IDGAAALQVQDAS
+660 DGVNVLQVQDS
-673 YTSGMVG
+673 TFTSGMVG
-680 LGALTMGRSFFGGL
+680 LGACSMGRTFFGKL
-694 HITEC
+694 HIQEL

>member
-1 MQKDYLERV
+1 MQNDYLARV
-10 YAGFLGMNVGIRLGA
+10 YAGLLGMNVGIRLGA

-35 RIKETYGDIRNYV
+35 RIKETYGDIRGYV

-70 RDCSKNGELT
+70 RDSSKNGELT

-95 IGLYWWGGYGVSTE
+95 IGMFWWGGYGVSTE

-116 SRGIPAPRSGSMEVN
+116 TRGIPAPQSGSAATN
-131 GKTLAEQIGG
+131 GKLLSDQIGG
-141 QIFIDTWGLIWPGQ
+141 QIFIDTWGLIWPGR
-155 PTKAAD
+155 PDKAAD

-167 SVAHDGE
+167 SVSHDGE
-174 RLLGARLIAACIALA
+174 GLNGARYIAACIALA
-189 FCETD
+189 FQEQD
-194 INRVVELA
+194 IGKIVELA
-202 LQEIPSDSLY
+202 LKGIPSESLY
-212 YKVSQAVIAHHKAH
+212 AKVVEAVIAHHKAH

-232 CLKMLHADWGYDKY
+232 CLAMLHRDWGYDKY
-246 GGVCHIIPNAGV
+246 GGACHIIPNAGV
-258 CVLSMLYG
+258 CVLAMLYG

-273 VEIATMCGWDTDC
+273 VEIATMCSWDTDC

-330 PTYSKELARTGYAL
+330 PTYAKELARTGYAL
-344 AGEEIPENLNE
+344 AGEAVPQELEE
-355 VDGEL
+355 TEGEL

-373 RTSDS
+373 RTSDP
-378 FFLTCKQS
+378 FFLTLKHS
-386 TQRAAQGT
+386 TAQAAQGT

-402 RMVRGNRARIYYKPF
+402 RMVRGNRARVYYKPF

-430 VFSPQVYSGQTL
+430 VFSPQVYSGQTM
-442 EMQVYFEQWSG
+442 EMQLYFDQWAG
-453 WDSIFVSPYYR
+453 WDSIFVSPYFR
-464 TMSDQ
+464 TVSDQ
-469 KIHTHGFLKLKPEEW
+469 KIHTHGFIKIKPGQW
-484 HKVSCVIEDTNGDLI
+484 QTIFCTIEDTQGDMI
-499 DEVGLVIEGDTPS
+499 DEIGIVVEGDTPT

-521 LDEFRVYGKAD
+521 LDEFRVFGKAD
-532 YSIDMSKQRKE
+532 YSIDLTKQKKE

-554 GAWEIEDGRLGLM
+554 GAWEIENGRLGLM
-567 CCEESLAYTGNYYT
+567 CCEESLAYTGNYYA
-581 KDVRMQ
+581 KDIRVQ
-587 ADIEIA
+587 AEVELE
-593 NGSSAL
+593 NGDFPV

-612 AGFQDGQLCIWKQDF
+612 AGFRDGNVCIWRQDF
-627 GGMEVLAQKPFAVE
+627 GLEELARAPFPVE
-641 LGRSYQVV
+641 YGRAYQLT
-649 FQAVGDALTLE
+649 FQAVGDTLSVDV
-660 IDGAAALQVQDAS
+660 DGANVLQVQDS
-673 YTSGMVG
+673 TFTSGMVG
-680 LGALTMGRSFFGGL
+680 LGACSMGRTFFGKL
-694 HITEC
+694 HIQQL